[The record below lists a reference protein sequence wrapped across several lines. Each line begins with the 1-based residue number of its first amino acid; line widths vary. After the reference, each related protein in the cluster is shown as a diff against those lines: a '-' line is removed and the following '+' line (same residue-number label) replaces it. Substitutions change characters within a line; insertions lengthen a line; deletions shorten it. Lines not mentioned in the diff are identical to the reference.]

1 MLNKKEVEE
10 KLKKYN
16 QEHLL
21 DFFNELSEVEQ
32 NELLD
37 QIENIDFDLINTL
50 YDLTKKKIDFG
61 EEKIEPMEHLDK
73 EKIKKE
79 DLENYRKIGEEV
91 IRNNQLAVVTMAGGQ
106 GTRLGHN
113 GPKGTYDLGLGSHKT
128 IFEILCDNLKRA
140 KEKYG
145 ISVPWYIMTSKENDE
160 ETKAF
165 FEKNNYFEYGKENI
179 RFFKQGQLPMI
190 SKDGKILLAEKGKI
204 KEAADGHGGVF
215 EALYRNNMYEDMKNK
230 NIKMI
235 FISGVDNVLAK
246 LVDPIFI
253 GATIANNKESAGKS
267 VAKAYA
273 EEKVGVYCKKNN
285 KIGMIEYTEI
295 TPDMAAALDENGE
308 FLYGESNILCNLFDI
323 KVLEKISMNKLP
335 YHVAFKK
342 ANYIDENGN
351 LVIATE
357 PNSYK
362 FESFMFDAFEGLD
375 NMLLFRVKR
384 EEEFAPVKNKE
395 GVDSPET
402 ARKLYNDFWNIAGKE
417 CN

>member
-1 MLNKKEVEE
+1 MIDKKEGEE
-10 KLKKYN
+10 ILKKYN

-21 DFFNELSEVEQ
+21 NFFEHLSENEQ
-32 NELLD
+32 KEFLN
-37 QIENIDFDLINTL
+37 QVENIDFKLIENL
-50 YDLTKKKIDFG
+50 YSLTKTTTNFG
-61 EEKIEPMEHLDK
+61 EQKIEPMEYLDK
-73 EKIKKE
+73 SKLSEE
-79 DLENYRKIGEEV
+79 DLEKYKKIGDEL
-91 IRNNQLAVVTMAGGQ
+91 IKNNQLAVVTMAGGQ

-113 GPKGTYDLGLGSHKT
+113 GPKGTYDLGLESHKC

-140 KEKYG
+140 KEEYG
-145 ISVPWYIMTSKENDE
+145 VSIPWYIMTSRENNE
-160 ETKAF
+160 ETKKF
-165 FEKNNYFEYGKENI
+165 FKEKNFFEYGKENI
-179 RFFKQGQLPMI
+179 QFFKQGEQPIL
-190 SKDGKILLAEKGKI
+190 SKDGKMFLSEKGKI

-215 EALYRNNMYEDMKNK
+215 EALYKNNMYKDMKNK

-246 LVDPIFI
+246 LVDPVFI

-267 VAKAYA
+267 VVKAYA

-285 KIGMIEYTEI
+285 RIGMIEYSEI
-295 TPDMAAALDENGE
+295 TPEMAAALDESGE

-323 KVLEKISMNKLP
+323 KVLEKISTNKLP

-342 ANYIDENGN
+342 ANYIDSDGN
-351 LVIATE
+351 EVIATE

-362 FESFMFDAFEGLD
+362 FETFMFDAFEGLD

-402 ARKLYNDFWNIAGKE
+402 ARKLYNNYWKQ
-417 CN
+417 

>member
-1 MLNKKEVEE
+1 MLNKKEAE
-10 KLKKYN
+10 KILKEYN

-21 DFFNELSEVEQ
+21 KFFDQLSENDQ
-32 NELLD
+32 NNFLN
-37 QIENIDFDLINTL
+37 QIKNIDFEFIENL
-50 YDLTKKKIDFG
+50 YGLTKTSVDFG
-61 EEKIEPMEHLDK
+61 EQKIEPMEYLDK
-73 EKIKKE
+73 SKLNEEELEKYE
-79 DLENYRKIGEEV
+79 KIGEEL
-91 IRNNQLAVVTMAGGQ
+91 IKNNQLAVVTMAGGQ
-106 GTRLGHN
+106 GTRLGHK
-113 GPKGTYDLGLGSHKT
+113 GPKGTYDLGLKSHKS
-128 IFEILCDNLKRA
+128 IFEILCDNLKCA
-140 KEKYG
+140 KENYKVS
-145 ISVPWYIMTSKENDE
+145 IPWYIMTSRENDE
-160 ETKAF
+160 ETKNF
-165 FEKNNYFEYGKENI
+165 FKENNYFEYGSENI
-179 RFFKQGQLPMI
+179 KFFKQGELPI
-190 SKDGKILLAEKGKI
+190 LSTEGKMLLSEKGKI

-215 EALYRNNMYEDMKNK
+215 EALYKNKMYEDMKNK

-253 GATIANNKESAGKS
+253 GATIANKKESAGKS

-273 EEKVGVYCKKNN
+273 EEKVGVYCKKDD
-285 KIGMIEYTEI
+285 KIGMIEYSEI
-295 TPDMAAALDENGE
+295 TPEMAAALDENGE

-342 ANYIDENGN
+342 ANYIDSNGN
-351 LVIATE
+351 EVVATE

-362 FESFMFDAFEGLD
+362 FETFMFDAFEGLD

-402 ARKLYNDFWNIAGKE
+402 ARKLYNDYWKL
-417 CN
+417 

>member
-1 MLNKKEVEE
+1 MNKKDAENV
-10 KLKKYN
+10 LKKYG

-21 DFFNELSEVEQ
+21 KFYDELSEEEQ
-32 NELLD
+32 ERLLK
-37 QIENIDFDLINTL
+37 QIENIDFEAMKEL
-50 YDLTKKKIDFG
+50 YNLSKKEFDFKDQ
-61 EEKIEPMEHLDK
+61 KIEPMEHLDK
-73 EKIKKE
+73 SKLSEE
-79 DLENYRKIGEEV
+79 ELENYKKIGEKIIKQGE
-91 IRNNQLAVVTMAGGQ
+91 LAVVTMAGGQ

-113 GPKGTYDLGLGSHKT
+113 GPKGTYDLGLDSHKS
-128 IFEILCDNLKRA
+128 IFEILCENLKRSF
-140 KEKYG
+140 EEYG
-145 ISVPWYIMTSKENDE
+145 VKLPWYIMTSKENDQ
-160 ETKAF
+160 ETKKF
-165 FEKNNYFEYGKENI
+165 FEDNNYFGYGKENI
-179 RFFKQGQLPMI
+179 QFFKQGELPI
-190 SKDGKILLAEKGKI
+190 LSKEGKMLLSEKGVV

-215 EALYRNNMYEDMKNK
+215 EALYKSKMYEDMKKK
-230 NIKMI
+230 NIKMV

-273 EEKVGVYCKKNN
+273 EEKVGVYCKKDD
-285 KIGMIEYTEI
+285 KIGMIEYSEI

-323 KVLEKISMNKLP
+323 KVLDKLSKNKLP

-342 ANYIDENGN
+342 ANYIDPEGN
-351 LVIATE
+351 EFVAKE

-362 FESFMFDAFEGLD
+362 FETFMFDAFEGLD

-384 EEEFAPVKNKE
+384 EEEFAPVKNKD

-402 ARKLYNDFWNIAGKE
+402 ARTLYNNYWKNV
-417 CN
+417 